1 MKTFARL
8 SERFDD
14 IMSAVTFAQAGE
26 VETARALLHKP
37 ECTKERIST
46 RRDRDV
52 RIAAK
57 SARK

>member
-1 MKTFARL
+1 MRTLARL
-8 SERFDD
+8 SEKFDD

-26 VETARALLHKP
+26 YETARELLHKP
-37 ECTKERIST
+37 ECHKERISI

-52 RIAAK
+52 RVATK

>member
-1 MKTFARL
+1 MKTFTRL
-8 SERFDD
+8 FERFDD

-26 VETARALLHKP
+26 YETARELLHKP
-37 ECTKERIST
+37 ECTKERISI

-52 RIAAK
+52 RVATK